1 MFNNYSPTEK
11 KEFARKFISY
21 TILAIILSFFVYYIY
36 THFSDFKALLNINPL
51 WIFPIAII
59 FLCSTVVNGVIFK
72 TIMIP
77 FHVTLKPKEW
87 YGLSIVT
94 SFYNLITPFRG
105 GAVARAVYLKK
116 HHSFSYTNF
125 IATMLGVYVIQ
136 FFIITLVGMIN
147 LYFIYKYHNVFS
159 LPVFIILFC
168 IFAILTSVIFFNVRF
183 PFSLNPILN
192 KLFEIGNGWNIV
204 RNNEKILFVSIVA
217 IIIQLMLGVSGTMI
231 IYTAIGIKLTVVQ
244 ALFLVTISSLAG
256 LVSITP
262 GNLGFAEA
270 VSVLSALVLGISPV
284 QSLSASIVN
293 RAISTIIFFILGP
306 IFSYILLRKK
316 DY

>member
-1 MFNNYSPTEK
+1 
-11 KEFARKFISY
+11 
-21 TILAIILSFFVYYIY
+21 
-36 THFSDFKALLNINPL
+36 
-51 WIFPIAII
+51 
-59 FLCSTVVNGVIFK
+59 
-72 TIMIP
+72 
-77 FHVTLKPKEW
+77 
-87 YGLSIVT
+87 
-94 SFYNLITPFRG
+94 
-105 GAVARAVYLKK
+105 
-116 HHSFSYTNF
+116 
-125 IATMLGVYVIQ
+125 
-136 FFIITLVGMIN
+136 
-147 LYFIYKYHNVFS
+147 
-159 LPVFIILFC
+159 
-168 IFAILTSVIFFNVRF
+168 
-183 PFSLNPILN
+183 
-192 KLFEIGNGWNIV
+192 
-204 RNNEKILFVSIVA
+204 
-217 IIIQLMLGVSGTMI
+217 MLGVSGTMI

>member
-1 MFNNYSPTEK
+1 
-11 KEFARKFISY
+11 
-21 TILAIILSFFVYYIY
+21 
-36 THFSDFKALLNINPL
+36 
-51 WIFPIAII
+51 
-59 FLCSTVVNGVIFK
+59 
-72 TIMIP
+72 
-77 FHVTLKPKEW
+77 
-87 YGLSIVT
+87 
-94 SFYNLITPFRG
+94 
-105 GAVARAVYLKK
+105 
-116 HHSFSYTNF
+116 
-125 IATMLGVYVIQ
+125 MLGVYVIQ